1 MTSLLRNHAFVLSFV
16 FAFLASMVT
25 SFLGDRLSYN
35 LAFAGGNNHA
45 DDNDDDDIVASQ
57 LFHRF
62 NALSRTVR

>member
-1 MTSLLRNHAFVLSFV
+1 
-16 FAFLASMVT
+16 MVT